1 MLNGMA
7 TGASTKPT
15 RKLSVGSR
23 VTFVYGGNEVAA
35 IVIEDRGNVGHGGRR
50 LLRVRLDFA
59 DVAEPIE
66 LEIPEADVH
75 LVAA

>member
-1 MLNGMA
+1 MLKTMA
-7 TGASTKPT
+7 AGASKKSTP
-15 RKLSVGSR
+15 KLSVGSR
-23 VTFVYGGNEVAA
+23 VTFIYGTSEVNAT
-35 IVIEDRGNVGHGGRR
+35 VIEDRGHVGHGGRR

-75 LVAA
+75 PVAA